1 MSAPGEKQRPNL
13 GDEGTGKAKAFVF
26 IFYCAKEHIIRVP
39 AVGKGISDISGAPG
53 HGFNPWPSTVG

>member
-1 MSAPGEKQRPNL
+1 M

-39 AVGKGISDISGAPG
+39 DVGKGISDISGAPG